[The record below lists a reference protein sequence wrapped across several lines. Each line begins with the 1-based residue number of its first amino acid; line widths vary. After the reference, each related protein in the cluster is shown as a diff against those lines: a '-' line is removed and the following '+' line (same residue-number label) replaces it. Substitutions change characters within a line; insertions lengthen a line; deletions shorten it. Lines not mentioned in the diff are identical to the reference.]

1 VLGETLIKYFYA
13 EDAFERVKEIV
24 RTLQPELSHIDLKRI
39 LVVRSIGS
47 KSRALARIHGFPRI
61 YAFATG
67 IKPFYIIELI
77 SERYDKLPEEEKD
90 KVLIHELLHI
100 PRNFTGGLRP
110 HGKYVNGRVVNQ
122 LYGKFKERRNSKT

>member
-1 VLGETLIKYFYA
+1 LIKYFYA

-47 KSRALARIHGFPRI
+47 KSRALAQIHGFPRI

-77 SERYDKLPEEEKD
+77 SERYDKLPEEEKY
-90 KVLIHELLHI
+90 KVLIM
-100 PRNFTGGLRP
+100 NFSTSPETSR
-110 HGKYVNGRVVNQ
+110 RV
-122 LYGKFKERRNSKT
+122 

>member
-1 VLGETLIKYFYA
+1 VQALIKYFRA
-13 EDAFERVKEIV
+13 EDVLERIRKIV
-24 RTLQPELSHIDLKRI
+24 RNLQPEFNHIDLKRI
-39 LVVRSIGS
+39 VVVRSVGS

-77 SERYDKLPEEEKD
+77 SERYDKLTEEEKD

-100 PRNFTGGLRP
+100 PRNFEGGLRP
-110 HGKYVNGRVVNQ
+110 HGKYVNGRMVNQ
-122 LYGKFKERRNSKT
+122 LYRKLQERRILEA

>member
-47 KSRALARIHGFPRI
+47 KSRALAQIHGFPRI

-67 IKPFYIIELI
+67 IKPFYIELI
-77 SERYDKLPEEEKD
+77 SERYDKLPEEEKY
-90 KVLIHELLHI
+90 KVLIMSFSTSPETS
-100 PRNFTGGLRP
+100 R
-110 HGKYVNGRVVNQ
+110 RV
-122 LYGKFKERRNSKT
+122 

>member
-1 VLGETLIKYFYA
+1 LIKYFYA

-24 RTLQPELSHIDLKRI
+24 RTLQPELSHIYLKRI

-47 KSRALARIHGFPRI
+47 KSRALARIHGFPRT

-77 SERYDKLPEEEKD
+77 YERYDKLTEEEKY

-110 HGKYVNGRVVNQ
+110 HGKCVKGRVVNQ
-122 LYGKFKERRNSKT
+122 LYGKFQERRNSKT